1 MMRWVTQ
8 PPTCF
13 GSRFWHRDSE
23 FRGDGAEDHDFGGDD
38 LNVRR
43 EPQKKGLDILAL
55 TLFFGLGGP
64 QPALL
69 IPDSKANAT

>member
-1 MMRWVTQ
+1 M
-8 PPTCF
+8 
-13 GSRFWHRDSE
+13 
-23 FRGDGAEDHDFGGDD
+23 
-38 LNVRR
+38 NVRR

-55 TLFFGLGGP
+55 TLFFGPGGP